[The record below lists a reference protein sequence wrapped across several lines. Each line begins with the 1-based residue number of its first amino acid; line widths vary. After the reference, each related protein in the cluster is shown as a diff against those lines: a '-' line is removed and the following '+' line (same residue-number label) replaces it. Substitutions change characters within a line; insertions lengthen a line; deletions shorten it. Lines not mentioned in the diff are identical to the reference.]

1 VDESKS
7 SSSVPVTGEA
17 SHLASVPRAY
27 STRRVPVEAMRF
39 LRRDVAPSSGDLV
52 LARVQRLG
60 QHFRLHLPN
69 GRRRDLFPGDE
80 IIVSYADRYAPS
92 QYEAFVPSD
101 LAPCHLVASGGI
113 AARVIS
119 GNSKLSRR
127 PTEIVPLGLITS
139 HADGPPL
146 NLAGYGLPRP
156 AARERSVLTLAVV
169 GSSMDSGKTTALAHL
184 ARAIRNLGLRV
195 GYAKVTGTAAG
206 GDPWLL
212 VDAGADPVLDF
223 TDAGYASTYRVPLPA
238 LESVAEFLTG
248 HLESSGVDVAL
259 LEVADG
265 LFQPETAG
273 ILASERFRALVDGM
287 LYAAVDALGAAHG
300 ASLLADLGYRL
311 FGFTGMLSTAPLLAR
326 EAQSA
331 ADLPVFGRAALGDAS
346 VAAKLI
352 ADVRAARSSAAMPS
366 EVSLAPG
373 SAPRVAQTTPRGRVL
388 PRRTH
393 TCGLDHLVYV
403 PTTVTPDAPLL
414 IAVHGYSRNAW
425 EQAECF
431 APLCEASGMVLAAPH
446 FSEAEWSN
454 YQRLGGAGEGPRAD
468 HALDEMVLELRRE
481 LDLLLGHV
489 SLFGYSG
496 GGQFAHRYVM
506 AHPARITSAVVA
518 APGWYTFPD
527 RERPYPYGARI
538 GSRLEGV
545 RMEAESFLRV
555 PMLVVVG
562 EHDDDERSEHLR
574 RSPRLDQQQG
584 TSRLERATRW
594 VSAMQD
600 AAAALG
606 TPPRVRFASIPG
618 AGHSFTEC
626 MENGL
631 GELVLEHIGAPPET
645 LRRDHKPQH
654 PLGRP
659 SIPMSSPRESIV

>member
-1 VDESKS
+1 MDISK
-7 SSSVPVTGEA
+7 PTDTAPPTDAAG
-17 SHLASVPRAY
+17 HLACVPRAY
-27 STRRVPVEAMRF
+27 STRRVPVESMRF

-80 IIVSYADRYAPS
+80 VIVSYADRYAPS
-92 QYEAFVPSD
+92 QYEALVPGD

-127 PTEIVPLGLITS
+127 PTEIVPLGLIA
-139 HADGPPL
+139 ADASGPPL
-146 NLAGYGLPRP
+146 NLAAYGLPRP
-156 AARERSVLTLAVV
+156 PARERSVLTLAVV
-169 GSSMDSGKTTALAHL
+169 GSSMDSGKTTALANL

-248 HLESSGVDVAL
+248 HLQASQVDVAL

-300 ASLLADLGYRL
+300 ASLLTDLGYRL

-331 ADLPVFGRAALGDAS
+331 ADLPVFSRNALGDAA

-352 ADVRAARSSAAMPS
+352 ADVRSARSSGATPS
-366 EVSLAPG
+366 DAPLPHG
-373 SAPRVAQTTPRGRVL
+373 SVRRVASTTPRGRIL
-388 PRRTH
+388 PRRTSS
-393 TCGLDHLVYV
+393 CGLDHLVYV
-403 PTTVTPDAPLL
+403 PTAVSADAPLL
-414 IAVHGYSRNAW
+414 IAVHGYSRNAR
-425 EQAECF
+425 EQVEYF
-431 APLCEASGMVLAAPH
+431 APLCEATGMVLAAPH
-446 FSEAEWSN
+446 FNHTEWSS
-454 YQRLGGAGEGPRAD
+454 YQRLGGPGEGPRAD
-468 HALDEMVLELRRE
+468 QALDEMVHELRRE

-496 GGQFAHRYVM
+496 GGQFAHRYLM
-506 AHPARITSAVVA
+506 AHPARITRAVVA
-518 APGWYTFPD
+518 APGWFTFPD

-538 GSRLEGV
+538 GRRLEGV
-545 RMEAESFLRV
+545 RMEAEAFLRV
-555 PMLVVVG
+555 PVLVVVG
-562 EHDDDERSEHLR
+562 EHDDDDKSENLR
-574 RSPRLDQQQG
+574 HSMRLDLQQG

-594 VSAMQD
+594 VRAMQD
-600 AAAALG
+600 AAAALN
-606 TPPRVRFASIPG
+606 TPTRVRFASLPG
-618 AGHSFTEC
+618 AGHSFAEC

-631 GELVLEHIGAPPET
+631 GELVLEHIGVLPHSLLRDRKPEGM
-645 LRRDHKPQH
+645 RRRSSTP
-654 PLGRP
+654 
-659 SIPMSSPRESIV
+659 ISSPRESIA